1 MNITKHRGKVLKQVF
16 SLPGSIDRSGSAIVA
31 ITPPANDATSNVHRS
46 SLTDINGVLLHYED
60 LVSVLGYFSEIIG
73 DYAAEKGLCILI
85 DGRRMPPKAL
95 KNVLRA
101 AQQAF
106 YHRIRMAIIV
116 QPEKFLH
123 QQKIN
128 LDLILEGYEFRTVL
142 VSLHK
147 LSKYIDIS
155 QLPENFGGTFA
166 YDAEQWCDEREK
178 IEGMMTELNNLQQD
192 LIQSNGRLQIS
203 PDDATILAGKR
214 LMTDLKKSDNVHHSV
229 AAKSLKSK
237 IDEIEHL
244 ASLPQKEAELSKIN
258 AENEERCRMLEEHA
272 EGVNRLLD
280 WIEGPGEK
288 WLLTLHEIGENKDE
302 ARQLV
307 KEHQQLALKSKEIV
321 SQADELADLAS
332 RLMAAVPAHSI
343 TLEKAREQVRGL
355 ARQYANRVERQ
366 TGMARQSEEFH
377 TKMSELTRKTDV
389 LLESLCTDLMMND
402 LTAVESEKTNLEEK
416 VSAMEKMYETVTMC
430 GASFI
435 DDLSAEEVNL
445 HGKRVI
451 RDYMAG
457 IVHVREQLAAARE
470 RRKRCLELVDVRR
483 LKLQQFTQLFTCEN
497 DAQQAIK
504 WLEELHETL
513 LKDYN
518 QIGTTEEDLRYLR
531 EDRLKLEDTARSTY
545 EYGRQLCQVA
555 LVLRRSL
562 RMDVKNQIGLN
573 EKLEQ
578 TWGRLCRALSEN
590 EAKLNVTE
598 AFNTTV
604 VEVNHRVDELGRRVA
619 ELRDSQRNPERLCA
633 VERRRLGNDIQEL
646 RHIADML
653 IAQVNANH
661 NAPTE
666 ARQAAITSIRRKV
679 DGVDAAHRRMES
691 LFTESSSEPS
701 RSQSLHRLN
710 EPPPPPRTEDVSRS
724 YYHIA
729 DNPRRSATLNRGNHL
744 NGNHLSP
751 TSETRSWRAEMA
763 REAHIGSIR
772 LSDTESY
779 L

>member
-1 MNITKHRGKVLKQVF
+1 MNITKHRTKVLQEVF
-16 SLPGSIDRSGSAIVA
+16 SLPGSVDRSGSAIVS
-31 ITPPANDATSNVHRS
+31 ITPPIQADVPSSSHRTSRS
-46 SLTDINGVLLHYED
+46 DLSGPQFQYEY
-60 LVSVLGYFSEIIG
+60 LVSVLGYFSEIIA
-73 DYAAEKGLCILI
+73 DHAAEKGLCILI
-85 DGRRMPPKAL
+85 DGRKMSPKAL

-101 AQQAF
+101 CQQAF

-116 QPEKFLH
+116 QPDKFFH

-128 LDLILEGYEFRTVL
+128 FDLIMEGYEFRTVL

-155 QLPENFGGTFA
+155 QLPENFGGTFT
-166 YDAEQWCDEREK
+166 YDAEKWCDDRER
-178 IEGMMTELNNLQQD
+178 IETTMSELNGLSQD
-192 LIQSNGRLQIS
+192 LVQANGRLQITS
-203 PDDATILAGKR
+203 DDPSLVAGRR
-214 LMTDLKKSDNVHHSV
+214 LVAELRKSGTVHHDV
-229 AAKSLKSK
+229 AAKALKSK

-244 ASLPQKEAELSKIN
+244 ASLPQKEAEMSKLT

-321 SQADELADLAS
+321 SQADELAELAS

-366 TGMARQSEEFH
+366 TAMARQSEDFH
-377 TKMSELTRKTDV
+377 TRISDLTRKTDV
-389 LLESLCTDLMMND
+389 LLESLCTDLMMSD
-402 LTAVESEKTNLEEK
+402 LAAVESEKSNLEEK
-416 VSAMEKMYETVTMC
+416 VSAMEKTYESVIAC
-430 GASFI
+430 ASSFI
-435 DDLSAEEVNL
+435 EDLSAEEVNV
-445 HGKRVI
+445 HGKRLV
-451 RDYMAG
+451 RNYMAG
-457 IVHVREQLAAARE
+457 IVHVREQLSSARE

-497 DAQQAIK
+497 DAHQAIK

-518 QIGTTEEDLRYLR
+518 QMGGAEDDLRHLR
-531 EDRLKLEDTARSTY
+531 EDRMKLEKTARSTY

-598 AFNTTV
+598 AFNTTII
-604 VEVNHRVDELGRRVA
+604 EVNHRIEELGLRVQ
-619 ELRDSQRNPERLCA
+619 EVRESQMSPERVCA
-633 VERRRLGNDIQEL
+633 HERRRLTNDIQEL
-646 RHIADML
+646 RHIANML

-661 NAPTE
+661 NVTPE
-666 ARQAAITSIRRKV
+666 ARQTAIASIRRKV
-679 DGVDAAHRRMES
+679 DSVDAAHRRLDS
-691 LFTESSSEPS
+691 LFVEVAEPPP
-701 RSQSLHRLN
+701 RTQSLHRLASVG
-710 EPPPPPRTEDVSRS
+710 EATPMDEMSHS

-729 DNPRRSATLNRGNHL
+729 GTARRPSAGTMASPLSDN
-744 NGNHLSP
+744 
-751 TSETRSWRAEMA
+751 RSWRVQDAATETTL
-763 REAHIGSIR
+763 GSIR

>member
-1 MNITKHRGKVLKQVF
+1 MSITKHRAKVLQEVF
-16 SLPGSIDRSGSAIVA
+16 SLPGSVDRSGSAIVA
-31 ITPPANDATSNVHRS
+31 ITPTATDVPTTTHRTS
-46 SLTDINGVLLHYED
+46 RSDMGSVLFQYEN
-60 LVSVLGYFSEIIG
+60 LVSVLGYFSEIIN
-73 DYAAEKGLCILI
+73 DYSAEKGICILI
-85 DGRRMPPKAL
+85 DGRKMSPKAL

-101 AQQAF
+101 CQQAF

-116 QPEKFLH
+116 QPDKFFH

-128 LDLILEGYEFRTVL
+128 FDLIMEGYEFRTLL

-155 QLPENFGGTFA
+155 QLPEIFGGTFT
-166 YDAEQWCDEREK
+166 YDAEKWCDDREK
-178 IEGMMTELNNLQQD
+178 IEVMMTELNSLAQD
-192 LIQSNGRLQIS
+192 VIQANGRLQIT
-203 PDDATILAGKR
+203 PDDPVIAEARR
-214 LMTDLKKSDNVHHSV
+214 LIADLRKSDNNVHHDV
-229 AAKSLKSK
+229 AAKALKNK

-244 ASLPQKEAELSKIN
+244 ASLPQKEAELSKIT

-321 SQADELADLAS
+321 SQADELAELAS

-343 TLEKAREQVRGL
+343 TLEKAREQVRAL

-377 TKMSELTRKTDV
+377 TRVSDLTRKTDV

-402 LTAVESEKTNLEEK
+402 LAAVESEKSNLEEK
-416 VSAMEKMYETVTMC
+416 VSAMEKTYESVTSC
-430 GASFI
+430 ASSFI
-435 DDLSAEEVNL
+435 EDLSAEEMNV
-445 HGKRVI
+445 HGKRIV

-457 IVHVREQLAAARE
+457 IIHVREQLSAARE

-504 WLEELHETL
+504 WLEELHDTL

-518 QIGTTEEDLRYLR
+518 QMGCADEDLRHLR
-531 EDRLKLEDTARSTY
+531 EDRMKLEETARSTY

-598 AFNTTV
+598 AFNTTI
-604 VEVNHRVDELGRRVA
+604 VEVNHRIDELGQRVN
-619 ELRDSQRNPERLCA
+619 EVRDSQLSPEKVCA
-633 VERRRLGNDIQEL
+633 VERRRLNNDIQEL

-661 NAPTE
+661 NVTPE
-666 ARQAAITSIRRKV
+666 ARQAAILSIRRKV
-679 DGVDAAHRRMES
+679 DGVDSAHRRMES
-691 LFTESSSEPS
+691 LFVETAASS
-701 RSQSLHRLN
+701 RSQSLHRLSIGQQSPS
-710 EPPPPPRTEDVSRS
+710 EESPRQ
-724 YYHIA
+724 YYHA
-729 DNPRRSATLNRGNHL
+729 AGTARRPSGQSLPPAQ
-744 NGNHLSP
+744 P
-751 TSETRSWRAEMA
+751 V
-763 REAHIGSIR
+763 GSIR

>member
-1 MNITKHRGKVLKQVF
+1 MNITRHRGKVLKQVF
-16 SLPGSIDRSGSAIVA
+16 SLPGSVDRSGSAIVA
-31 ITPPANDATSNVHRS
+31 ITPPANDASTSHRS
-46 SLTDINGVLLHYED
+46 SLSDINGVLLHYED
-60 LVSVLGYFSEIIG
+60 LVSVLGYFSEIISE
-73 DYAAEKGLCILI
+73 YAAEKGLCILI

-101 AQQAF
+101 SQQAF
-106 YHRIRMAIIV
+106 YHQIRMAIIV

-178 IEGMMTELNNLQQD
+178 IETMMTDLSNLQQD

-203 PDDATILAGKR
+203 PEDATIVAGKR
-214 LMTDLKKSDNVHHSV
+214 LVADLKKSENVHYNV
-229 AAKSLKSK
+229 AAKGLKKK

-244 ASLPQKEAELSKIN
+244 ASLPQKEAELSKLN

-402 LTAVESEKTNLEEK
+402 LAAVESEKSNLEEK
-416 VSAMEKMYETVTMC
+416 VSAMEKMYESVTMC

-435 DDLSAEEVNL
+435 DDLSAEEVNV

-518 QIGTTEEDLRYLR
+518 QIGSAEDDLRYLR

-598 AFNTTV
+598 AFNTTI
-604 VEVNHRVDELGRRVA
+604 VEVNHRIDELGRRVS
-619 ELRDSQRNPERLCA
+619 EVRDSQRNPERVCSI
-633 VERRRLGNDIQEL
+633 ERRRLANDIQEL

-653 IAQVNANH
+653 VAQVNANH
-661 NAPTE
+661 NVPSET
-666 ARQAAITSIRRKV
+666 RQAAIASIRRKV

-691 LFTESSSEPS
+691 LFMESNPEPP

-710 EPPPPPRTEDVSRS
+710 EPPARPEDLSRS
-724 YYHIA
+724 HYHIGSGA
-729 DNPRRSATLNRGNHL
+729 RRPSHPTNHSNP
-744 NGNHLSP
+744 LSP
-751 TSETRSWRAEMA
+751 ASEGRSWRAELMQ
-763 REAHIGSIR
+763 ESNIGSIR

>member
-1 MNITKHRGKVLKQVF
+1 MNITRHRGKVLKQVF
-16 SLPGSIDRSGSAIVA
+16 SLPGSVDRSGSAIVA
-31 ITPPANDATSNVHRS
+31 ITPPANDASTSHRS
-46 SLTDINGVLLHYED
+46 SLSDINGVLLHYED

-73 DYAAEKGLCILI
+73 EYAAEKGLCILI

-101 AQQAF
+101 SQQAF
-106 YHRIRMAIIV
+106 YHQIRMAIIV

-178 IEGMMTELNNLQQD
+178 IETMMTDLSNLQQD

-203 PDDATILAGKR
+203 PEDATIVAGKR
-214 LMTDLKKSDNVHHSV
+214 LVADLKKSENVHYNV
-229 AAKSLKSK
+229 AAKGLKKK

-244 ASLPQKEAELSKIN
+244 ASLPQKEAELSKLN

-402 LTAVESEKTNLEEK
+402 LAAVESEKSNLEEK
-416 VSAMEKMYETVTMC
+416 VSAMEKMYESVTMC

-435 DDLSAEEVNL
+435 DDLSAEEVNV

-518 QIGTTEEDLRYLR
+518 QIGSAEDDLRYLR

-598 AFNTTV
+598 AFNTTI
-604 VEVNHRVDELGRRVA
+604 VEVNHRIDELGRRVS
-619 ELRDSQRNPERLCA
+619 EVRDSQRNPERICSI
-633 VERRRLGNDIQEL
+633 ERRRLANDIQEL

-653 IAQVNANH
+653 VAQVNANH
-661 NAPTE
+661 NVPSET
-666 ARQAAITSIRRKV
+666 RQAAIASIRRKV

-691 LFTESSSEPS
+691 LFMESNPEPP

-710 EPPPPPRTEDVSRS
+710 EPSARPEDLSRS
-724 YYHIA
+724 HYQIGSGARRPSHPTNHS
-729 DNPRRSATLNRGNHL
+729 NP
-744 NGNHLSP
+744 LSP
-751 TSETRSWRAEMA
+751 TSEGRSWRAELLQ
-763 REAHIGSIR
+763 ESNIGSIR

>member
-1 MNITKHRGKVLKQVF
+1 MNITRHRGKVLKQVF
-16 SLPGSIDRSGSAIVA
+16 SLPGSVDRSGSAIVA
-31 ITPPANDATSNVHRS
+31 ITPPANDASTSHRS
-46 SLTDINGVLLHYED
+46 SLSDINGVLLHYED
-60 LVSVLGYFSEIIG
+60 LVSVLGYFSEIISE
-73 DYAAEKGLCILI
+73 YAAEKGLCILI

-101 AQQAF
+101 SQQAF
-106 YHRIRMAIIV
+106 YHQIRMAIIV

-178 IEGMMTELNNLQQD
+178 IETMMTDLSNLQQD

-203 PDDATILAGKR
+203 PEDATIVAGKR
-214 LMTDLKKSDNVHHSV
+214 LVADLKKSENVHYNV
-229 AAKSLKSK
+229 AAKGLKKK

-244 ASLPQKEAELSKIN
+244 ASLPQKEAELSKLN

-307 KEHQQLALKSKEIV
+307 KEHQQLALKSK
-321 SQADELADLAS
+321 
-332 RLMAAVPAHSI
+332 
-343 TLEKAREQVRGL
+343 AREQVRGL

-402 LTAVESEKTNLEEK
+402 LAAVESEKSNLEEK
-416 VSAMEKMYETVTMC
+416 VSAMEKMYESVTMC

-435 DDLSAEEVNL
+435 DDLSAEEVNV

-518 QIGTTEEDLRYLR
+518 QIGSAEDDLRYLR

-598 AFNTTV
+598 AFNTTI
-604 VEVNHRVDELGRRVA
+604 VEVNHRIDELGRRVS
-619 ELRDSQRNPERLCA
+619 EVRDSQRNPERVCSI
-633 VERRRLGNDIQEL
+633 ERRRLANDIQEL

-653 IAQVNANH
+653 VAQVNANH
-661 NAPTE
+661 NVPSET
-666 ARQAAITSIRRKV
+666 RQAAIASIRRKV

-691 LFTESSSEPS
+691 LFMESNPEPP

-710 EPPPPPRTEDVSRS
+710 EPPARPEDLSRS
-724 YYHIA
+724 HYHIGSGA
-729 DNPRRSATLNRGNHL
+729 RRPSHPTNHSNP
-744 NGNHLSP
+744 LSP
-751 TSETRSWRAEMA
+751 ASEGRSWRAELMQ
-763 REAHIGSIR
+763 ESNIGSIR